1 MKGATLTAFITTLIL
16 FHSLACDAQE
26 IGNVNISVNGN
37 SGITSMRSRYTEPIY
52 TIADEMPEFPGGINA
67 LLDYIKNAIRYPQK
81 CREANIEGRTYVIF
95 VVTSKGR
102 ITDVRVQKS
111 SGNKRLDKEALRVVR
126 KMPKMKPAKLDGENV
141 SVMLTVP
148 VTFKLD
154 TPNT

>member
-1 MKGATLTAFITTLIL
+1 
-16 FHSLACDAQE
+16 
-26 IGNVNISVNGN
+26 
-37 SGITSMRSRYTEPIY
+37 MRSRHTEPIY
-52 TIADEMPEFPGGINA
+52 TIADEMPEFPEGTSA

-95 VVTSKGR
+95 VVTSKGK

-111 SGNKRLDKEALRVVR
+111 CGNKRLDKETIRVVR
-126 KMPKMKPAKLDGENV
+126 KMPKMKPAKLNGENV